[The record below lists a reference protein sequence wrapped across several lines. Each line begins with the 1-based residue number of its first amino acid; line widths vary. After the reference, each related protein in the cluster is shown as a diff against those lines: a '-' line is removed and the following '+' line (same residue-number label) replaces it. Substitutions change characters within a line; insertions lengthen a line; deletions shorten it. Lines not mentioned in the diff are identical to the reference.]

1 MNKKEKVEFV
11 AEQIVETVV
20 FAVILP
26 IPLILLILGI
36 VGLYRL

>member
-1 MNKKEKVEFV
+1 MNNKEKIEFV
-11 AEQIVETVV
+11 AEQVVETVA

>member
-1 MNKKEKVEFV
+1 MNNKEKIKFVVED
-11 AEQIVETVV
+11 IVETAA